1 MGGRGSGGGRSGGGG
16 GNTRNSQELLPNKT
30 INKYSIDNR
39 GFIKDIQDKLKPMS
53 DLQLDQQFK
62 NTERE
67 IKKASKQLK
76 QEQSKLNKINKEFNK
91 ITQGSKEYHQK
102 MKEMNEQIKNVQIAK
117 EWVAIR
123 EQTHFIVVNEKFNI
137 RGKK

>member
-16 GNTRNSQELLPNKT
+16 GGARTSQELLPNAT

-62 NTERE
+62 STERE
-67 IKKASKQLK
+67 MKKASKQLK
-76 QEQSKLNKINKEFNK
+76 QEQSKLNAINKEFDK
-91 ITQGSKEYHQK
+91 TTQGSKEYHQK
-102 MKEMNEQIKNVQIAK
+102 MREMNEQIKNVQIAK
-117 EWVAIR
+117 EWAGIR
-123 EQTHFIVVNEKFNI
+123 EQTHFIVVNEKFNV